1 MGNDDMNASTIKM
14 ATAGCRICR
23 DILVGFML
31 THGEETCPLAK
42 AAYCSYCASYGH
54 FATACNRAF
63 EAKKVQANDA
73 ARVMK
78 AIAQEKKKE
87 KEKEKAYLEI
97 IDTDNS
103 IRAYLMSKSIEP
115 AQKKKENIKILQ
127 KYAEDHD
134 LLLVMVCP

>member
-1 MGNDDMNASTIKM
+1 M

-54 FATACNRAF
+54 FTTACNRAF
-63 EAKKVQANDA
+63 EAKKVQASDA

-78 AIAQEKKKE
+78 AIAEERKKE
-87 KEKEKAYLEI
+87 MKRASLEI

-103 IRAYLMSKSIEP
+103 IRAYLLSKSIEP

-127 KYAEDHD
+127 KYAEEHD